1 MFRKIL
7 IPLDGSELAE
17 QAMPA
22 AMALARQSHGE
33 ILLLRVPV
41 FETAVMPA
49 FGGYGV
55 LYPEQSLEHSR
66 AEAREYLKSTQ
77 KNIAA
82 PDVTC
87 RALIVDGDVASAIV
101 DVAKEEN
108 VDVIVMSTHGYSG
121 MTRWVM
127 GSVTER
133 VLGDASCP
141 VYVVRAP
148 ELPRHVMITL
158 DGSEFAERALEP
170 GLEAAAMFGA
180 TVTLMGAVRQVNV
193 SLLKEMETIE
203 RGMAQRLHDDM
214 IKDVEEYLW
223 RVAKRYHRDD
233 VALMTATTIEPAAT
247 SILEYAETHD
257 VDLLV
262 MATHGRSGL
271 LRWVYGSVT
280 EKVLRGAKRS
290 MLIVRAEKS

>member
-1 MFRKIL
+1 MFKKIL
-7 IPLDGSELAE
+7 VPLDGSDLAE
-17 QAMPA
+17 QALPA

-41 FETAVMPA
+41 FETAVMLA

-55 LYPEQSLEHSR
+55 MYPDQSLEHSR

-77 KNIAA
+77 KNSIA

-108 VDVIVMSTHGYSG
+108 ADLIVMSTHGYSG
-121 MTRWVM
+121 VTRWVM
-127 GSVTER
+127 GSVAER
-133 VLGDASCP
+133 VLGNASCP
-141 VYVVRAP
+141 VFVVREAD
-148 ELPRHVMITL
+148 LPRHVMITL

-170 GLEAAAMFGA
+170 GLELAATFGA
-180 TVTLMGAVRQVNV
+180 KVTLMSAVREVNATM
-193 SLLKEMETIE
+193 LKEMNTIE
-203 RGMAQRLHDDM
+203 NGMGQRWQDDTA
-214 IKDVEEYLW
+214 KDVEEYL
-223 RVAKRYHRDD
+223 RQVAKRYHRDD
-233 VALMTATTIEPAAT
+233 LTLTTATTIEPAAT
-247 SILEYAETHD
+247 SILDYAEVHQ

-262 MATHGRSGL
+262 MATHGRTGL

-280 EKVLRGAKRS
+280 EKVLHGAKRS
-290 MLIVRAEKS
+290 MLIVRAK

>member
-17 QAMPA
+17 QAIPA

-66 AEAREYLKSTQ
+66 AEARDYLKETQ
-77 KNIAA
+77 KTAVT
-82 PDVTC
+82 PDVPC

-108 VDVIVMSTHGYSG
+108 VDAIVMSTHGYSG
-121 MTRWVM
+121 VTRWVM

-133 VLGDASCP
+133 VLGDALCP
-141 VYVVRAP
+141 VFVVREP
-148 ELPRHVMITL
+148 DLPRHVMITL

-170 GLEAAAMFGA
+170 GLETAATFGA
-180 TVTLMGAVRQVNV
+180 KVTLMSAAREVNV
-193 SLLKEMETIE
+193 SMLKEMEAIE
-203 RGMAQRLHDDM
+203 NGMGRRWQEDVA
-214 IKDVEEYLW
+214 KDVEEYL
-223 RVAKRYHRDD
+223 RKVAKRYRRDD
-233 VALMTATTIEPAAT
+233 LTLFTATTIEPAAT
-247 SILEYAETHD
+247 SILDYAEAHQ

-262 MATHGRSGL
+262 MATHGRTGL

-280 EKVLRGAKRS
+280 EKVLHGAKRS
-290 MLIVRAEKS
+290 MLIARAR

>member
-17 QAMPA
+17 QAIPA
-22 AMALARQSHGE
+22 AMALARQSQGE

-55 LYPEQSLEHSR
+55 MYPEQSLEHSR
-66 AEAREYLKSTQ
+66 AEAREYLKATQ
-77 KNIAA
+77 QHNVA
-82 PDVTC
+82 PDISC

-121 MTRWVM
+121 VTRWVM

-170 GLEAAAMFGA
+170 GLETAAMFGA
-180 TVTLMGAVRQVNV
+180 KVTVMSAIRDV
-193 SLLKEMETIE
+193 SVSVLKEMETLE

-214 IKDVEEYLW
+214 VKDVEEYLGKI
-223 RVAKRYHRDD
+223 AKRYHRDD
-233 VALMTATTIEPAAT
+233 LTLKTATTFEPAAT
-247 SILEYAETHD
+247 SILDYVETHD

-290 MLIVRAEKS
+290 MLIVRAK

>member
-7 IPLDGSELAE
+7 VPLDGSELAE

-22 AMALARQSHGE
+22 AMALARQSRGE

-66 AEAREYLKSTQ
+66 AEAREYLKSAQ
-77 KNIAA
+77 KTIVV

-121 MTRWVM
+121 VTRWVM

-133 VLGDASCP
+133 VLGDALCP
-141 VYVVRAP
+141 VYVVRTP

-158 DGSEFAERALEP
+158 DGSEFSERALEP
-170 GLEAAAMFGA
+170 GLEMAAIYGA
-180 TVTLMGAVRQVNV
+180 KVTLMSAVREVNV
-193 SLLKEMETIE
+193 SVLKEMETIE
-203 RGMAQRLHDDM
+203 CGMAQRLHDDM
-214 IKDVEEYLW
+214 VNNVEEYLGKI
-223 RVAKRYHRDD
+223 AKRYHRDG
-233 VALMTATTIEPAAT
+233 LTSKTATTLEPAAT
-247 SILEYAETHD
+247 SILDYAETYN

-290 MLIVRAEKS
+290 MLIVRAK